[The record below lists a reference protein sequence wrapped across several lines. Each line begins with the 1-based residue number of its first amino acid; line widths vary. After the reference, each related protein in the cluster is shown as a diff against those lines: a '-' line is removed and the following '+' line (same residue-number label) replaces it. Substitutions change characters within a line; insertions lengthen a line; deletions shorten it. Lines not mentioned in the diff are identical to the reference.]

1 MSKRINHTPER
12 FMTILM
18 ILTQT
23 LFDFSVMA

>member
-1 MSKRINHTPER
+1 MSI
-12 FMTILM
+12 M